1 MPKMTKGNA
10 RQMLQRT
17 LTRFKQV
24 TGQRVAVVFTWEGK
38 LSVLANAQYAE
49 FIHEHKDIVWS
60 SLAVSTESNPS
71 RSIPSRDLEMAENI
85 ASDLLNYNV
94 KSLRSMI
101 SWLTQKYTGW
111 F

>member
-1 MPKMTKGNA
+1 MPKMCKGNA

-38 LSVLANAQYAE
+38 LSVLATAQYSE
-49 FIHEHKDIVWS
+49 FIQEHKDVVWN
-60 SLAVSTESNPS
+60 SLAVSNESNPS

-85 ASDLLNYNV
+85 ASDLQNYNV

-101 SWLTQKYTGW
+101 SWITQKYTGW